1 MKRAHAVRWSGDAA
15 ASELIVALSG
25 ALFSAPDAVA
35 VSHLRIII
43 AVWQVGK

>member
-1 MKRAHAVRWSGDAA
+1 MQSGGGDAA
-15 ASELIVALSG
+15 ELIVALSG
-25 ALFSAPDAVA
+25 ALFSARLMA